1 MKLIME
7 NWRKWIHVTEGKRKN
22 FPSDGHTP
30 VDSSTYDTH
39 PGGASSE
46 DDEKTFF
53 QKPSIGDFFRTGK
66 FPSAPVQA
74 RKTIHNL
81 SPTAEEILNPE
92 TGEIDSVK
100 MRAYIDSATS
110 AWGPEGDPE
119 RDEWLDSLKERLKDA
134 VLSLRQKESSPSGL
148 NADEN
153 LRLKSVE
160 KAYVEVQGLLRDKGS
175 EVDPLGDTLHSQG
188 SEIDDRDTVPS
199 PPPIPKLKK
208 PDY

>member
-1 MKLIME
+1 
-7 NWRKWIHVTEGKRKN
+7 
-22 FPSDGHTP
+22 
-30 VDSSTYDTH
+30 
-39 PGGASSE
+39 
-46 DDEKTFF
+46 
-53 QKPSIGDFFRTGK
+53 
-66 FPSAPVQA
+66 
-74 RKTIHNL
+74 
-81 SPTAEEILNPE
+81 
-92 TGEIDSVK
+92 

-175 EVDPLGDTLHSQG
+175 EVDPLGDTLYSQG

-199 PPPIPKLKK
+199 QPTIPKLKK